1 MSNKQNETI
10 TLTEH
15 YKVLAEKDMEIEL
28 LKQRLANA
36 NNMTKSYMNEFE
48 KRGLVY
54 KPNKETQ
61 QC

>member
-28 LKQRLANA
+28 LKQRLVNAQRMINSYANDFQ
-36 NNMTKSYMNEFE
+36 KH
-48 KRGLVY
+48 GLAY
-54 KPNKETQ
+54 KPQ
-61 QC
+61 S